1 MVHLSIDYL
10 EKCLILEVPTLTNV
24 QKEIDRRKLDE
35 KLPTM
40 PWFVQQFIDYKL
52 PDLSPS
58 TLLEYLRDYDTFF
71 SWLRA
76 EGLSAASTNAEVT
89 LIELEVL
96 RMDSV
101 TAYRL
106 FLTTKREG
114 ANSRITVSRKLSSL
128 RSLFH
133 YLSQIAEDEDFY
145 PLLKRN
151 IMAKIEIKRTHKPKD
166 TAAKL
171 KGKILEDE
179 ELLEF
184 IGYIL
189 EGYAVDVEKNKQA
202 LYSHELNKERDA
214 CIASL
219 ILNSGLRVSEI
230 VNLNLDDLDLNNK
243 LLYVYRKGNND
254 ETYKTPV
261 YFREQAKDE
270 LAIYTNLRQTRYRTP
285 KREKALFIALRNG
298 ESEGSRMTK
307 RAIQAMIMKYA
318 KRFGKPYLTVH
329 KLRHSFATDYYLQ
342 NDIYKTKEQLGHAS
356 TETTEIYAHLTDK
369 TMSEAIERRNEGT
382 GS

>member
-1 MVHLSIDYL
+1 MSLQKISDRKKL
-10 EKCLILEVPTLTNV
+10 EL
-24 QKEIDRRKLDE
+24 
-35 KLPTM
+35 KLPQM

-58 TLLEYLRDYDTFF
+58 TLLEYVRDYESFF
-71 SWLRA
+71 GWLRA
-76 EGLSAASTNAEVT
+76 EGLSQADTNAGVT
-89 LIELEVL
+89 LLELETL
-96 RMDSV
+96 HMDSV
-101 TAYRL
+101 TSYRL
-106 FLTTKREG
+106 YLTTRTEDT
-114 ANSRITVSRKLSSL
+114 NSKITVSRKLSAL

-133 YLSQIAEDEDFY
+133 YLSQIAEDENFY

-151 IMAKIEIKRTHKPKD
+151 VMAKVEIKRIHKPKD

-171 KGKILEDE
+171 KGKILEED

-184 IGYIL
+184 VGYIL
-189 EGYAVDVEKNKQA
+189 EGYGRDVEGNKQA
-202 LYSHELNKERDA
+202 HYAFMLNRERDA

-230 VNLNLDDLDLNNK
+230 VNLNVDDLDLGNK
-243 LLYVYRKGNND
+243 LLYVYRKGQND
-254 ETYKTPV
+254 ETFKTPV

-270 LAIYTNLRQTRYRTP
+270 LQQYLSLRHSRYNTP
-285 KREKALFIALRNG
+285 KKEKALFVAKPNG
-298 ESEGSRMTK
+298 SPESKRMTK
-307 RAIQAMIMKYA
+307 RAIQVMIIKYA

-356 TETTEIYAHLTDK
+356 TETTEVYAHLTDK
-369 TMSEAIERRNEGT
+369 TMSEAIERRLE
-382 GS
+382 S